1 MLRTLISI
9 VASVLVTL
17 IVVIGPAQAIPLAL
31 PWFQDVDLTAS
42 QQELMEQLESQYVPQ
57 IEAILFPNQR
67 ENFER
72 SIQEGYSLRKAFKS
86 MALTPEQKSQLAA
99 TMKAI
104 PKQELFAALT
114 PEQKK
119 EVFMKKKELFTPTP
133 EEIMEKIQTGMKAK
147 EKFAPDVPGAEMAP
161 TAEEIGKKIQM
172 GLDKKKEFM
181 PSLEEIQEKI
191 SEKIESLTE

>member
-9 VASVLVTL
+9 TAGVLVAFV
-17 IVVIGPAQAIPLAL
+17 VVIGPAQAKPLAL

-42 QQELMEQLESQYVPQ
+42 QQELMEQLESQYVPK

-67 ENFER
+67 ENFEKA
-72 SIQEGYSLRKAFKS
+72 IQEGYSLRKAFKS
-86 MALTPEQKSQLAA
+86 MALTLEQKSQLAA

-133 EEIMEKIQTGMKAK
+133 EEVMEKIQAGMKAK
-147 EKFAPDVPGAEMAP
+147 EKFAPDVPGTEMAP